1 MVFVSG
7 GPRGDVGG
15 LCRAIV
21 VELTRGGAGGVPL
34 DTARST
40 LVSNLFVG
48 ETPGDGSAAWF
59 VPGRHGPEVRTVGAQ
74 GLPERENGP
83 TRHEGLVSLYPR
95 TTRGVQGKD
104 GSTRRATVVGS

>member
-1 MVFVSG
+1 MVFVEG
-7 GPRGDVGG
+7 GPRGVGGG
-15 LCRAIV
+15 LCREIV

-59 VPGRHGPEVRTVGAQ
+59 VPGRHGPGVR
-74 GLPERENGP
+74 GP
-83 TRHEGLVSLYPR
+83 FHCVTI
-95 TTRGVQGKD
+95 GVINWNE
-104 GSTRRATVVGS
+104 